1 LERET
6 GRLEA
11 RGPREGKSTL
21 EACGPREGKKSRLE
35 ACGPRKDGPRERA
48 PGES

>member
-1 LERET
+1 LEREK

-11 RGPREGKSTL
+11 R
-21 EACGPREGKKSRLE
+21 GPREGKKSRLE